1 MKKISSFLVLLCSLS
16 GSLFSYA
23 QHSNDVASLDLSK
36 MFRNSPTGDIV
47 AAPDVKALNVFNA
60 KFSNATRVIWST
72 YEKNLPFVYFET
84 PGKTNR
90 AGFDKN
96 GNLVFTLSYY
106 SEEKLPLPLLMKIK
120 ENYFGKSIFGITE
133 VNYAGKT
140 AYLIVLEDKTSWLH
154 IKIIDDE
161 MIVEH
166 VYAKG

>member
-36 MFRNSPTGDIV
+36 MFRNSPAGDIV

-90 AGFDKN
+90 AGFDKK
-96 GNLVFTLSYY
+96 GNRVGYGRGFYDKFLATTNARKIGLSFF
-106 SEEKLPLPLLMKIK
+106 EPV
-120 ENYFGKSIFGITE
+120 KSIEGMSPQDIPLDL
-133 VNYAGKT
+133 V
-140 AYLIVLEDKTSWLH
+140 
-154 IKIIDDE
+154 
-161 MIVEH
+161 
-166 VYAKG
+166 VYPEGVVKCKS